1 MRLKGKSQIDRAI
14 GQRLR
19 AYRLAAGMSQTAV
32 GDHLGVTFQQIQ
44 KYEKGVNRLS
54 GARLVAVMDLSR
66 AQDGTSQGPYTF
78 RDYSSRTYE
87 DGLCHTVANGPNSLS
102 Q

>member
-32 GDHLGVTFQQIQ
+32 GDHLGVTFQQILEIRERRQ
-44 KYEKGVNRLS
+44 STVRCTLGRGDEPAAREARSIAGHRWCWPIARRVRGV
-54 GARLVAVMDLSR
+54 
-66 AQDGTSQGPYTF
+66 
-78 RDYSSRTYE
+78 E
-87 DGLCHTVANGPNSLS
+87 
-102 Q
+102 